1 MAPAAGIFSQLFVN
15 GNLLVWQ
22 DDAYAYGEYSPA
34 DEEVDEESREVERE
48 EDVDGFKCAGGDEPQ
63 HGEQCSRDEDGEC
76 AESGVEGCPEYFHV
90 LSDFMGVWD
99 FLVLAWVV
107 TEGKLRGD

>member
-1 MAPAAGIFSQLFVN
+1 
-15 GNLLVWQ
+15 
-22 DDAYAYGEYSPA
+22 
-34 DEEVDEESREVERE
+34 
-48 EDVDGFKCAGGDEPQ
+48 
-63 HGEQCSRDEDGEC
+63 
-76 AESGVEGCPEYFHV
+76 V